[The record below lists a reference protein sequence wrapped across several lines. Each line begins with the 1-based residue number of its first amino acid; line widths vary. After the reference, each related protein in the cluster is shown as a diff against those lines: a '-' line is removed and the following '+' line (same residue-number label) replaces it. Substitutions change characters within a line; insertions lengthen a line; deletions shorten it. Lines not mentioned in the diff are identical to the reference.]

1 MDDHHDRSLHGHDKQ
16 LEKLIPILP
25 DDNIAENAAEI
36 FSLLSD
42 GTRLKILWLLCHCEE
57 CVCDIAEAVGMSAPA
72 VSHHLRLLRQSG
84 LISWRREGKE
94 VLYTLSESSK
104 ADFVHQTIDG
114 LLAAKCPFESL

>member
-1 MDDHHDRSLHGHDKQ
+1 MISAMPVVATLITDGGENMDDHHDRSLHGHDKQ

-57 CVCDIAEAVGMSAPA
+57 CVCDIAEAVVFGVFLQNHALILDA
-72 VSHHLRLLRQSG
+72 VRLALKHILLRETA
-84 LISWRREGKE
+84 IEGG
-94 VLYTLSESSK
+94 Y
-104 ADFVHQTIDG
+104 
-114 LLAAKCPFESL
+114 